1 MVDYD
6 YDYGFDSGAIKST
19 FHALVY
25 IPDFRSQLWPHRC
38 FFLNFVNHRRLGPS
52 FRFERRTKY
61 FYESLNPQYRSL
73 PQRALSWPT
82 RAVLDGSRHKA
93 GGRNRHGL
101 LRGVIRKNTAD
112 LSASEL
118 HLAVFANT
126 FQSHTFYKRKRL
138 CYQFRVPRS
147 LDMVVAASC
156 DRLFFSRATDLTLT
170 ARTILRLW
178 ILFFQRG
185 LC

>member
-1 MVDYD
+1 MAHK
-6 YDYGFDSGAIKST
+6 GGS
-19 FHALVY
+19 
-25 IPDFRSQLWPHRC
+25 
-38 FFLNFVNHRRLGPS
+38 
-52 FRFERRTKY
+52 
-61 FYESLNPQYRSL
+61 
-73 PQRALSWPT
+73 
-82 RAVLDGSRHKA
+82 DGSRHKA

-170 ARTILRLW
+170 ARTILRL
-178 ILFFQRG
+178 
-185 LC
+185 